1 MLLFVLL
8 CLAAVQD
15 IRSGKVANRLI
26 AMGLLAGAVFQA
38 AEHQAWGVYYFLR
51 NVSVPIILFYLLF
64 QMRVLGAGDI
74 KLFSMIGGI
83 LTIQELFAI
92 MAYSFIAAGA
102 GAGLYLVV
110 DQQRRQKLYYAG
122 RYLLDFVRTGKIE
135 PYLPPFASE
144 SFSFAL
150 SVPVLFG
157 AVYVLYL

>member
-64 QMRVLGAGDI
+64 HC
-74 KLFSMIGGI
+74 LFH
-83 LTIQELFAI
+83 
-92 MAYSFIAAGA
+92 
-102 GAGLYLVV
+102 
-110 DQQRRQKLYYAG
+110 
-122 RYLLDFVRTGKIE
+122 
-135 PYLPPFASE
+135 
-144 SFSFAL
+144 
-150 SVPVLFG
+150 
-157 AVYVLYL
+157 